1 MGILVNKYS
10 PLVVSYSYD
19 YNGRLDEDLMQHLFT
34 DAVKALKKFEI
45 RI

>member
-1 MGILVNKYS
+1 MGLLVEKYT
-10 PLVVSYSYD
+10 PLVIRNSYD
-19 YNGRLDEDLMQHLFT
+19 YTGRLDEDLMQHLFE